1 MRESLVMLLV
11 FIFGI
16 LAGIGDV
23 LPDVMMEHDF
33 STYALYALMFFVG
46 TGIGMDKEARQ
57 AILHIR
63 PKVVFVP
70 LLTVIGTFLGVA
82 MVSLMLDPVNL
93 RESLAVGAGF
103 GYYSLSTIFINEL
116 HGEVLGVIA
125 LISNILREV
134 GTIVL
139 APLLAKY
146 FGAFAPISAG
156 GATSMDSSLP
166 AITQASGKDYAI
178 VSIFNGI
185 VLSVAVPFLVTLILG
200 G

>member
-1 MRESLVMLLV
+1 MRESLIMLAV
-11 FIFGI
+11 FIIGI
-16 LAGIGDV
+16 FAGISDV
-23 LPDVMMEHDF
+23 LPEVMLKNDF
-33 STYALYALMFFVG
+33 SMYALYALMFFVG
-46 TGIGMDKEARQ
+46 IGIGMDQEARQ
-57 AILHIR
+57 AILNIR

-70 LLTVIGTFLGVA
+70 LLTIAGTFIGVA
-82 MVSLMLDPVNL
+82 ITSIFLDAINL

-103 GYYSLSTIFINEL
+103 GYYSLSTIFISEL

-125 LISNILREV
+125 LISNIIREV
-134 GTIVL
+134 GAIVL
-139 APLLAKY
+139 APVLARY
-146 FGAFAPISAG
+146 FGAFASISAG

-166 AITQASGKDYAI
+166 AILQATGKEYAV